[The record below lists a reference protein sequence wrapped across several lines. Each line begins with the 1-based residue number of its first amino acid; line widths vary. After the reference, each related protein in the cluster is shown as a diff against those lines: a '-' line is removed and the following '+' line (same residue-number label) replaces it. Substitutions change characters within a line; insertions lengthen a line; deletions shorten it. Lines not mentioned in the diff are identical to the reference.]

1 MSPIK
6 ILTGALATTLLL
18 IALLWA
24 TPQPVA
30 AQGIP
35 SVNDLLNRVSST
47 EEKIANRLP
56 VGPYYVTVEGERFVD
71 SGFFRLDVTSP
82 QGLPTDQLDVSVAL
96 TPTGDED
103 EASLADAGE
112 ADAASADSASAAA
125 EPIAQTFEAPYE
137 NGEYFI
143 GALPFD
149 ESERWLVEI
158 QIADSGG
165 LYRGEF
171 TTWIWPRSPEPPLL
185 FVIGSIAVPIGL
197 AVGAIALFAARGV
210 RLMEPRREE
219 AVNS

>member
-1 MSPIK
+1 MPRVKLFASALMSV
-6 ILTGALATTLLL
+6 ALL
-18 IALLWA
+18 IALLLA
-24 TPQPVA
+24 TPQPIV

-35 SVNDLLNRVSST
+35 GVNDLLNRISST

-71 SGFFRLDVTSP
+71 SGFFRLDVSSP
-82 QGLPTDQLDVSVAL
+82 QGLPTDQLAVSVAL

-103 EASLADAGE
+103 EASLAEAVD
-112 ADAASADSASAAA
+112 ADAAFADGADAAP

-137 NGEYFI
+137 NGEYFV

-158 QIADSGG
+158 QIADGDG

-185 FVIGSIAVPIGL
+185 FVIGSIAVPIL
-197 AVGAIALFAARGV
+197 LVVGAIAFFAARGV
-210 RLMEPRREE
+210 RLMEPRRQE
-219 AVNS
+219 AANS